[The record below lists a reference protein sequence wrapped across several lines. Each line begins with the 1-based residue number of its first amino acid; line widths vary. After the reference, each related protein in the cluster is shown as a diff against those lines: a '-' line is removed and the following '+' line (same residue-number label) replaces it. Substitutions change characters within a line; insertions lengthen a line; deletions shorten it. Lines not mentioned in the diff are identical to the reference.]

1 MTSQLFQRV
10 RTSHT
15 RGPAARA
22 GCGLQPP
29 PASKPETSQRS
40 VLPVIPAVGLLLLCG
55 CDPTI
60 NFYGS
65 FFPGWTWCLLL
76 GLLGT
81 ILLRFLFAALRLE
94 RNLGPLMLVY
104 PCLLLLLTCVAWLT
118 LFRY

>member
-1 MTSQLFQRV
+1 MASQL
-10 RTSHT
+10 
-15 RGPAARA
+15 
-22 GCGLQPP
+22 L
-29 PASKPETSQRS
+29 
-40 VLPVIPAVGLLLLCG
+40 IAVALLLLCG

-65 FFPGWTWCLLL
+65 FFPSWTWCLLL

-81 ILLRFLFAALRLE
+81 ILLRFLFFALRLE

-104 PCLLLLLTCVAWLT
+104 PCLLLLLACAAWLL

>member
-1 MTSQLFQRV
+1 M
-10 RTSHT
+10 
-15 RGPAARA
+15 
-22 GCGLQPP
+22 
-29 PASKPETSQRS
+29 
-40 VLPVIPAVGLLLLCG
+40 LLCG

-65 FFPGWTWCLLL
+65 FFPAWTWCLLL

-81 ILLRFLFAALRLE
+81 ILLRFVFAALRLE

-104 PCLLLLLTCVAWLT
+104 PCLLMLLACVAWLA